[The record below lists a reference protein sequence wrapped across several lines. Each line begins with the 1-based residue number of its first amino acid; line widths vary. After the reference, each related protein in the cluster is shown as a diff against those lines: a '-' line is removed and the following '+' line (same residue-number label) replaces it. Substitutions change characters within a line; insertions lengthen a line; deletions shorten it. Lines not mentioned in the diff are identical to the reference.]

1 MVEEGGRQA
10 EDRVWGSVGFGGARS
25 VGGSRAPRWME
36 GIGRKCGWFRIIDRW
51 NPGRRVGVHLGA
63 VRAQMSMGVL
73 ESGDGT
79 VTQAPRDRHQCVEI
93 L

>member
-1 MVEEGGRQA
+1 M
-10 EDRVWGSVGFGGARS
+10 
-25 VGGSRAPRWME
+25 
-36 GIGRKCGWFRIIDRW
+36 GWFRIADRQS
-51 NPGRRVGVHLGA
+51 PGGTVGVHLGA
-63 VRAQMSMGVL
+63 VRAQVSMGVL